1 MDGMRHPNWLQPG
14 TEGFG
19 LDNLPLGRCRNHGYV
34 IRIED
39 HAIATDDLSSAEIL
53 EWLDPLVPLTT
64 AQVQAAR
71 SAARAYLEEPRQLL
85 PIAEIELL
93 TPMPVKA
100 FADFYSGINH
110 ASNVGRMFR
119 PEMPPLLPNYRHL
132 PVAYNGRAS
141 TVVPSGTAITRP
153 NGITKPAGEVPPIFG
168 PTQELDFELELGFY
182 VGRSTAL
189 GEVVPI
195 SEADSS
201 IAGVVLVNDWSSRD
215 VQRFEY
221 QPLGP
226 FLAKSFATSI
236 SPWLVTLDALEP
248 FRIQGPAQEPAVLP
262 HLAIDGPQHYDLKL
276 EVALVVDSV
285 EHVVCRTTSAELYWS
300 FAQQFAHQSS
310 NGTALESGDLYATGT
325 ISGTEPGTFGSL
337 LELTVRGSQPI
348 AVGDQTRT
356 FLQDGDEVVL
366 RGYGSKDGHFIS
378 LGEVRGVV
386 VPS

>member
-1 MDGMRHPNWLQPG
+1 MDGMRHPAWLTPG
-14 TEGFG
+14 AEGFG
-19 LDNLPLGRCRNHGYV
+19 LDNLPLGRCKNYGYV

-39 HAIATDDLSSAEIL
+39 HALATDDLSSAGLL
-53 EWLDPLVPLTT
+53 EWLDPLLPLT
-64 AQVQAAR
+64 APQIQAAR
-71 SAARAYLEEPRQLL
+71 KAARAFLDEPRELISISKL
-85 PIAEIELL
+85 ELL
-93 TPMPVKA
+93 TPMPVRA

-119 PEMPPLLPNYRHL
+119 PDQPPLLPNYRHL

-141 TVVPSGTAITRP
+141 TVVPSGTPITRP
-153 NGITKPAGEVPPIFG
+153 NGITKPAGDVPPIFG

-182 VGRSTAL
+182 LGRSTEL
-189 GEVVPI
+189 GEVLPI
-195 SEADSS
+195 EEAGAS

-236 SPWLVTLDALEP
+236 SPWLVSLEAMEP
-248 FRIQGPAQEPAVLP
+248 FRIQGPVQEPAVLP
-262 HLAIDGPQHYDLKL
+262 HLAISGPQHYDLKL
-276 EVALVVDSV
+276 EVALVLDGA
-285 EHVVCRTTSAELYWS
+285 EHVICRTSSAELYWS

-310 NGTALESGDLYATGT
+310 NGTALEPGDLYATGT
-325 ISGTEPGTFGSL
+325 ISGTEPGTYGSL

-348 AVGDQTRT
+348 SVGEQTRT

-378 LGEVRGVV
+378 LGEVRGLV

>member
-19 LDNLPLGRCRNHGYV
+19 LDNLPLGRCRNRGYV
-34 IRIED
+34 TRIED
-39 HAIATDDLSSAEIL
+39 HAIATDDLSSAGLL
-53 EWLDPLVPLTT
+53 EWLDPLLPLTT
-64 AQVQAAR
+64 TQVQAAR
-71 SAARAYLEEPRQLL
+71 RAAREYLKEPRQLL
-85 PIAEIELL
+85 PIAELELL
-93 TPMPVKA
+93 TPMPVRA

-119 PEMPPLLPNYRHL
+119 PDMPPLLPNYRHL

-153 NGITKPAGEVPPIFG
+153 NGITKPAGEAPPIFG

-182 VGRSTAL
+182 VGRSTSL

-195 SEADSS
+195 SEAESS

-262 HLAIDGPQHYDLKL
+262 HLTIDGPQHYDLKL
-276 EVALVVDSV
+276 EVALVLDGV
-285 EHVVCRTTSAELYWS
+285 EHVVCQTTSGELYWS

-348 AVGDQTRT
+348 ALGDQTRT

>member
-1 MDGMRHPNWLQPG
+1 
-14 TEGFG
+14 
-19 LDNLPLGRCRNHGYV
+19 
-34 IRIED
+34 
-39 HAIATDDLSSAEIL
+39 
-53 EWLDPLVPLTT
+53 
-64 AQVQAAR
+64 
-71 SAARAYLEEPRQLL
+71 
-85 PIAEIELL
+85 
-93 TPMPVKA
+93 
-100 FADFYSGINH
+100 
-110 ASNVGRMFR
+110 MFR
-119 PEMPPLLPNYRHL
+119 PDMPPLLPNYRHL

-141 TVVPSGTAITRP
+141 TVVSSGTAITRP
-153 NGITKPAGEVPPIFG
+153 NGITKPAGEEPPIFG

-182 VGRSTAL
+182 VGRSTSL

-195 SEADSS
+195 SEAESS

-262 HLAIDGPQHYDLKL
+262 HLTIDGPQHYDLKL
-276 EVALVVDSV
+276 EVALVVNGV